1 MSLVKRNRESISP
14 AMLAEL
20 DLPTVPEA
28 INQRLRQVY
37 AELPEGESLR
47 RRGLPLRRRFYSCSE

>member
-37 AELPEGESLR
+37 AELP
-47 RRGLPLRRRFYSCSE
+47 